1 MDFFQGSSPPNFI
14 SFCLEN
20 QNIDESQIRNTTSS
34 DNFTEI
40 PRRPIPITMP
50 RSSPDPIAP
59 SSPTSSTTIVMSTA
73 AVTEGAQDTVTPSP
87 FSVDSDFDVTA
98 YADEKVLLLA
108 RAQEQE
114 ERQIAKSS
122 EIGEQE
128 VEESAPEGS
137 PTVGNE
143 PQTST
148 LLFQTSTPTKN
159 LSSES
164 AGLDLSQL
172 EAGLTIAPSTQTE
185 LPELLTTY
193 GTSANMSAASFL
205 QHETDEGSSVCDA
218 PKLPTGVTDVVYLDD
233 VTGTEEAGD
242 TSSQASGPALYSFQP
257 VGNVAETAG
266 ESSVDTPIHRPDNMR
281 PSTSTSAGQDSG
293 VRELSGRSRAI
304 LKQYFDQDAT
314 TINFPLGHRTVAF
327 TEPQVYHLLR
337 VLTDETLKMSFTAM
351 EQMVIGA
358 VRGAPV
364 TSSSRTD
371 HFRIRPRAQTPG
383 PGLHSDS
390 DGSLRS
396 ENFPESGT
404 DTSVG
409 TSSGQEDRGLDSSND
424 TDSSGEMALISQ
436 AFKEPFR
443 PASTS
448 CGTTQNDPSQAG
460 FESAEQ
466 SSLDATL
473 SELRT
478 QTSPTPPLVSSSGKA
493 PRRKQRKQT
502 RGVPMKEE
510 FFSKIGWTRSF
521 ISGPADPLHN
531 PYMVWCHIC
540 KKNISV
546 KTKGTLEIL
555 RHHRTEKHLRRDQRW
570 RYEHLK
576 SVHPVSGKV
585 QHRVR
590 GRNGKILSEIE
601 LAKEMRH
608 FMHVELVDIGE
619 RFPFYD
625 DFIKGTTTT
634 LVTPEAR
641 TKTQIQLIGNFIQ
654 QLGDVGM
661 LRKLWSQIGSLTN
674 YQTSYCD
681 FDWGEERISVSSLL
695 GLRTARGKPKSS
707 THFVIL
713 LFFFRPSSS
722 IFSLVQ

>member
-14 SFCLEN
+14 SFCLAN
-20 QNIDESQIRNTTSS
+20 QPGDDPQAQANTSADIPSERVLTTTSAGVS
-34 DNFTEI
+34 NVV
-40 PRRPIPITMP
+40 RRPQPSPPPFPPTRPP
-50 RSSPDPIAP
+50 RSPGSPD
-59 SSPTSSTTIVMSTA
+59 SNV
-73 AVTEGAQDTVTPSP
+73 
-87 FSVDSDFDVTA
+87 DVTA
-98 YADEKVLLLA
+98 YADEKVLFLEQ
-108 RAQEQE
+108 AQEQE
-114 ERQIAKSS
+114 EGQVAKGS
-122 EIGEQE
+122 EIREQE
-128 VEESAPEGS
+128 IEESATEGPS
-137 PTVGNE
+137 AAGIE
-143 PQTST
+143 PQNST
-148 LLFQTSTPTKN
+148 LFFQTSTPTKN
-159 LSSES
+159 LPSES
-164 AGLDLSQL
+164 AGLNLTQL
-172 EAGLTIAPSTQTE
+172 EAGLTIAPSSLTA
-185 LPELLTTY
+185 LSELLTTC
-193 GTSANMSAASFL
+193 GTSANVSAASFL
-205 QHETDEGSSVCDA
+205 QHETDESSSVCDA
-218 PKLPTGVTDVVYLDD
+218 PKLPTGVTDVIYLDD

-242 TSSQASGPALYSFQP
+242 TSSQASGPALYNFQP
-257 VGNVAETAG
+257 VGNVTETAG
-266 ESSVDTPIHRPDNMR
+266 ESSVGTSIHRPDIMR
-281 PSTSTSAGQDSG
+281 PSTSTPAGQDSK

-304 LKQYFDQDAT
+304 LKQYFDEDAT

-327 TEPQVYHLLR
+327 TEPQVYRLLR

-371 HFRIRPRAQTPG
+371 HFRVRPRAQTPG

-390 DGSLRS
+390 EDSSRS

-404 DTSVG
+404 DTSAG
-409 TSSGQEDRGLDSSND
+409 SSSGQEDRGLESSND
-424 TDSSGEMALISQ
+424 TDSSREMALISQ

-448 CGTTQNDPSQAG
+448 RKTTQDDPSQAG

-478 QTSPTPPLVSSSGKA
+478 QTSPAPPLASSSGKA
-493 PRRKQRKQT
+493 PKRKRRKQT
-502 RGVPMKEE
+502 RGVPMREE

-576 SVHPVSGKV
+576 SVHSVSGKV

-625 DFIKGTTTT
+625 DFIKGTSTT
-634 LVTPEAR
+634 LVTPESRA
-641 TKTQIQLIGNFIQ
+641 KTQIHLIGNFVQ
-654 QLGDVGM
+654 QLGDIGM

-674 YQTSYCD
+674 YQISYCD

-695 GLRTARGKPKSS
+695 SLRTA
-707 THFVIL
+707 
-713 LFFFRPSSS
+713 
-722 IFSLVQ
+722 

>member
-14 SFCLEN
+14 SFCLAN
-20 QNIDESQIRNTTSS
+20 QPGDDPQAQANTSS
-34 DNFTEI
+34 DI
-40 PRRPIPITMP
+40 PSERVLTTTSAGVSNVVRRPQPSPPPFPPTRPP
-50 RSSPDPIAP
+50 RSPGSPD
-59 SSPTSSTTIVMSTA
+59 SNV
-73 AVTEGAQDTVTPSP
+73 
-87 FSVDSDFDVTA
+87 DVTA
-98 YADEKVLLLA
+98 YADEKVLFLEQ
-108 RAQEQE
+108 AQEQE
-114 ERQIAKSS
+114 EGQVAKGS
-122 EIGEQE
+122 EIREQE
-128 VEESAPEGS
+128 IEESATEGPS
-137 PTVGNE
+137 AAGIE
-143 PQTST
+143 PQNST
-148 LLFQTSTPTKN
+148 LFFQTITPTKN
-159 LSSES
+159 LPSES
-164 AGLDLSQL
+164 AGLNLTQL
-172 EAGLTIAPSTQTE
+172 EAGLTIAPSSLTA
-185 LPELLTTY
+185 LPELLTTC
-193 GTSANMSAASFL
+193 GTSANVSAASFL
-205 QHETDEGSSVCDA
+205 QHETDESSSVCDA
-218 PKLPTGVTDVVYLDD
+218 PKLPTGVTDVIYLDD

-242 TSSQASGPALYSFQP
+242 TSIQASGPALYKFQP
-257 VGNVAETAG
+257 VGNVTETAG
-266 ESSVDTPIHRPDNMR
+266 ESSVDTSIHRPDIMR
-281 PSTSTSAGQDSG
+281 PSTSTPAGQDSK

-304 LKQYFDQDAT
+304 LKQYFDEDAT

-327 TEPQVYHLLR
+327 TEPQVYLLLR

-371 HFRIRPRAQTPG
+371 HFRVRPRAQTPG

-390 DGSLRS
+390 EDSSRS

-404 DTSVG
+404 DTSAG
-409 TSSGQEDRGLDSSND
+409 SSSGQEDRGLDSSND

-436 AFKEPFR
+436 AFKEPLR

-448 CGTTQNDPSQAG
+448 RKTTQDDPSQAG

-478 QTSPTPPLVSSSGKA
+478 QTSPAPPLASSSGKA
-493 PRRKQRKQT
+493 PKRKRRKQT
-502 RGVPMKEE
+502 RGVPMREE

-521 ISGPADPLHN
+521 ISAPADPLHN

-576 SVHPVSGKV
+576 SVHSVSGKV

-590 GRNGKILSEIE
+590 GCNGKILSEIE

-625 DFIKGTTTT
+625 DFIKGTSTT
-634 LVTPEAR
+634 LVTPESRA
-641 TKTQIQLIGNFIQ
+641 KTQIHLIGNFVQ
-654 QLGDVGM
+654 QLGDIGM

-674 YQTSYCD
+674 YQISYCD

-695 GLRTARGKPKSS
+695 SLRTA
-707 THFVIL
+707 
-713 LFFFRPSSS
+713 
-722 IFSLVQ
+722 

>member
-14 SFCLEN
+14 SFCLAN
-20 QNIDESQIRNTTSS
+20 QSGDDPQVQANTSADIPSEHVLTTTSAGMS
-34 DNFTEI
+34 NVVRGPQPSPPPFPPT
-40 PRRPIPITMP
+40 RPP
-50 RSSPDPIAP
+50 RSPNSPD
-59 SSPTSSTTIVMSTA
+59 SNV
-73 AVTEGAQDTVTPSP
+73 
-87 FSVDSDFDVTA
+87 DVTA
-98 YADEKVLLLA
+98 YADEKVLLLEQV
-108 RAQEQE
+108 QEQE
-114 ERQIAKSS
+114 EGQVAKDS
-122 EIGEQE
+122 EIREQE
-128 VEESAPEGS
+128 IEENATEDPSAAGI
-137 PTVGNE
+137 E
-143 PQTST
+143 PQNST
-148 LLFQTSTPTKN
+148 LFFQTSTPTKN
-159 LSSES
+159 LPSDS
-164 AGLDLSQL
+164 AGLNLTQL
-172 EAGLTIAPSTQTE
+172 EAGLTIAPSSLTA
-185 LPELLTTY
+185 LPELVTTC
-193 GTSANMSAASFL
+193 GTSVNVSAASFL

-218 PKLPTGVTDVVYLDD
+218 PKLPTGVTDVIYLDD

-242 TSSQASGPALYSFQP
+242 TSSQASGPALYNFQP
-257 VGNVAETAG
+257 VGNATETAE
-266 ESSVDTPIHRPDNMR
+266 ESSVDTSIHRPDIMR
-281 PSTSTSAGQDSG
+281 PSTSTGKDSK

-304 LKQYFDQDAT
+304 LKQYFDEDAT

-371 HFRIRPRAQTPG
+371 HFRVRPRAQTPG

-390 DGSLRS
+390 EDSSRS

-404 DTSVG
+404 DTSAG
-409 TSSGQEDRGLDSSND
+409 SSSGQEDRGLDSSND

-443 PASTS
+443 PASTLRKA
-448 CGTTQNDPSQAG
+448 TRDDPSQAG
-460 FESAEQ
+460 FESTDQ

-478 QTSPTPPLVSSSGKA
+478 QTSPAPPLASSSGKA
-493 PRRKQRKQT
+493 PKRKRRKQT
-502 RGVPMKEE
+502 RGVPMREE

-531 PYMVWCHIC
+531 PYMVWHIC

-555 RHHRTEKHLRRDQRW
+555 RHHKTERHLRRDQRW

-625 DFIKGTTTT
+625 DFIKGTSTT
-634 LVTPEAR
+634 LVTPESRA
-641 TKTQIQLIGNFIQ
+641 KTQIHLIGDFVQ
-654 QLGDVGM
+654 QLGDIGM

-674 YQTSYCD
+674 YQISYCD

-695 GLRTARGKPKSS
+695 KLRTA
-707 THFVIL
+707 
-713 LFFFRPSSS
+713 
-722 IFSLVQ
+722 

>member
-14 SFCLEN
+14 SFCLAN
-20 QNIDESQIRNTTSS
+20 QPGDDPQAQANTSADIPSERVLTITSAGVS
-34 DNFTEI
+34 NVV
-40 PRRPIPITMP
+40 RRPQPSPPPFPPTRPP
-50 RSSPDPIAP
+50 RSPGSPD
-59 SSPTSSTTIVMSTA
+59 SNV
-73 AVTEGAQDTVTPSP
+73 
-87 FSVDSDFDVTA
+87 DVTA
-98 YADEKVLLLA
+98 YADEKVLFLEQ
-108 RAQEQE
+108 AQEQE
-114 ERQIAKSS
+114 EGQIAKGS
-122 EIGEQE
+122 EIREQE
-128 VEESAPEGS
+128 IEESATEGPS
-137 PTVGNE
+137 VAGIE
-143 PQTST
+143 PQNST
-148 LLFQTSTPTKN
+148 LFFQTNTPTKN
-159 LSSES
+159 LPSES
-164 AGLDLSQL
+164 VGLNLTQL
-172 EAGLTIAPSTQTE
+172 EAGLTIAPSFLTA
-185 LPELLTTY
+185 LPELLTTC
-193 GTSANMSAASFL
+193 GTSANVSAASFL
-205 QHETDEGSSVCDA
+205 QHETDESSSVCDA
-218 PKLPTGVTDVVYLDD
+218 PKLPTGVTDVIYLDD
-233 VTGTEEAGD
+233 MTGTDEAGD
-242 TSSQASGPALYSFQP
+242 TSSQASGPALYNFQP
-257 VGNVAETAG
+257 VGNVTETAG
-266 ESSVDTPIHRPDNMR
+266 ESSVDTSIHRPDIMR
-281 PSTSTSAGQDSG
+281 PSTSTPAGQDSK
-293 VRELSGRSRAI
+293 VREISGRSRAI
-304 LKQYFDQDAT
+304 LKQYFDEDAT

-371 HFRIRPRAQTPG
+371 HFRVKPRAQTPG

-390 DGSLRS
+390 EDSSRS

-404 DTSVG
+404 DTSAG
-409 TSSGQEDRGLDSSND
+409 SSSGQEDRGLDCSND

-448 CGTTQNDPSQAG
+448 RKTTQDDPSQAG

-478 QTSPTPPLVSSSGKA
+478 QTSPAPPLASSSGKA
-493 PRRKQRKQT
+493 LKRKRRKQT
-502 RGVPMKEE
+502 RGVPMREE
-510 FFSKIGWTRSF
+510 FSKIGWTRSF

-555 RHHRTEKHLRRDQRW
+555 RHHRTVKHLRRDQRW

-576 SVHPVSGKV
+576 SVHSVSGKV

-601 LAKEMRH
+601 LAKEMRY
-608 FMHVELVDIGE
+608 FMHVKLVDIGE

-625 DFIKGTTTT
+625 DFIKGTSTT
-634 LVTPEAR
+634 LVTPESRA
-641 TKTQIQLIGNFIQ
+641 KTQIHLIGNFVQ
-654 QLGDVGM
+654 QLGDIGM

-674 YQTSYCD
+674 YQISYCD

-695 GLRTARGKPKSS
+695 SLRTA
-707 THFVIL
+707 
-713 LFFFRPSSS
+713 
-722 IFSLVQ
+722 

>member
-20 QNIDESQIRNTTSS
+20 QNNDESQIRNTTSS
-34 DNFTEI
+34 NNLAEV
-40 PRRPIPITMP
+40 PQRPLPITMP
-50 RSSPDPIAP
+50 RPRSDLIAP
-59 SSPTSSTTIVMSTA
+59 SSLSSSNILAMPTA
-73 AVTEGAQDTVTPSP
+73 AVTGGAQDTATPSP

-98 YADEKVLLLA
+98 YADEKVLLFE

-122 EIGEQE
+122 ELGEQE
-128 VEESAPEGS
+128 VEESVPEGS
-137 PTVGNE
+137 LTVGNE
-143 PQTST
+143 IRSST
-148 LLFQTSTPTKN
+148 LPFQTSTPTKD
-159 LSSES
+159 LPSES
-164 AGLDLSQL
+164 ARLDLSQL
-172 EAGLTIAPSTQTE
+172 EAGLTVAPSTQTE
-185 LPELLTTY
+185 LPELLTTR
-193 GTSANMSAASFL
+193 GNTTNMSAASFL
-205 QHETDEGSSVCDA
+205 HHETDESSSICDA
-218 PKLPTGVTDVVYLDD
+218 PKLPTGVADIVYLDD
-233 VTGTEEAGD
+233 ITGTEEAGD

-257 VGNVAETAG
+257 VGGAAETAG
-266 ESSVDTPIHRPDNMR
+266 ESSVDTPIPHPDNLR
-281 PSTSTSAGQDSG
+281 PSTSTSAEQGSG
-293 VRELSGRSRAI
+293 IRELSGRSRAI

-364 TSSSRTD
+364 TSSSRTG
-371 HFRIRPRAQTPG
+371 HFRNRPRAQTPG

-390 DGSLRS
+390 EGSSHS

-404 DTSVG
+404 DTSAG
-409 TSSGQEDRGLDSSND
+409 SSSEQEDRGLDSSNN

-448 CGTTQNDPSQAG
+448 CGTTQDDPPQAG
-460 FESAEQ
+460 FESADQ

-478 QTSPTPPLVSSSGKA
+478 QTSPAPPLASSSGKV
-493 PRRKQRKQT
+493 PKRKQRKQT
-502 RGVPMKEE
+502 RGIPMKEE

-540 KKNISV
+540 KKNLSV

-555 RHHRTEKHLRRDQRW
+555 RHHRTEKHLRKDQRW

-634 LVTPEAR
+634 LVTPESRAR
-641 TKTQIQLIGNFIQ
+641 TQIQLIGNFIQ
-654 QLGDVGM
+654 QHGDIGM

-674 YQTSYCD
+674 YQSSYCD

-695 GLRTARGKPKSS
+695 GLYTACDRPKPSK
-707 THFVIL
+707 HFVIL
-713 LFFFRPSSS
+713 LFLSRPSSS
-722 IFSLVQ
+722 TSSIVQ

>member
-14 SFCLEN
+14 CFCLAN
-20 QNIDESQIRNTTSS
+20 QPGDDPQAQANTSADIPSERVLTTTSAGVS
-34 DNFTEI
+34 NVV
-40 PRRPIPITMP
+40 RRPQPSPPPFPPTRPP
-50 RSSPDPIAP
+50 RSPGSPD
-59 SSPTSSTTIVMSTA
+59 SNV
-73 AVTEGAQDTVTPSP
+73 
-87 FSVDSDFDVTA
+87 DVTA
-98 YADEKVLLLA
+98 YADEKVLFLEQ
-108 RAQEQE
+108 AQEQE
-114 ERQIAKSS
+114 EGQVAKGS
-122 EIGEQE
+122 EIREQE
-128 VEESAPEGS
+128 IEESATEGPS
-137 PTVGNE
+137 AAGIE
-143 PQTST
+143 PQNHT
-148 LLFQTSTPTKN
+148 LFFQTSTPTKN
-159 LSSES
+159 LPSES
-164 AGLDLSQL
+164 AGLNLTQL
-172 EAGLTIAPSTQTE
+172 EAGLTIAPSSLTA
-185 LPELLTTY
+185 LPELLTTC
-193 GTSANMSAASFL
+193 GTSANVSAASFL
-205 QHETDEGSSVCDA
+205 QHETDESSSVCDA
-218 PKLPTGVTDVVYLDD
+218 PKLPTGVTNVIYLDD

-242 TSSQASGPALYSFQP
+242 TSSQASGPALYNFQP
-257 VGNVAETAG
+257 VGNVTETAG
-266 ESSVDTPIHRPDNMR
+266 ESSVDTSIHRPDIMR
-281 PSTSTSAGQDSG
+281 PSTSTPAGQDSK
-293 VRELSGRSRAI
+293 VTELSGRSRAI
-304 LKQYFDQDAT
+304 LKQYFDEDAT

-371 HFRIRPRAQTPG
+371 HFRVRPRAQTPG

-390 DGSLRS
+390 EDSSRS

-404 DTSVG
+404 DTSAG
-409 TSSGQEDRGLDSSND
+409 SSSGQEDRGLDSSND

-448 CGTTQNDPSQAG
+448 RKTTQVDPSQAG

-478 QTSPTPPLVSSSGKA
+478 QTSPAPPLASSSGKA
-493 PRRKQRKQT
+493 PKRKRRKQT
-502 RGVPMKEE
+502 RGVPMREE

-576 SVHPVSGKV
+576 SVHSVSGKV

-619 RFPFYD
+619 RFPFHD
-625 DFIKGTTTT
+625 DFIKGTSTT
-634 LVTPEAR
+634 LVTPESRA
-641 TKTQIQLIGNFIQ
+641 KTQIHLIGNFVQ
-654 QLGDVGM
+654 QLGDIGM

-674 YQTSYCD
+674 YQISYCD

-695 GLRTARGKPKSS
+695 SLRTA
-707 THFVIL
+707 
-713 LFFFRPSSS
+713 
-722 IFSLVQ
+722 

>member
-14 SFCLEN
+14 SFCLAN
-20 QNIDESQIRNTTSS
+20 QPGDDPQAQANNSADIPSERVLTTTSAGVS
-34 DNFTEI
+34 NVI
-40 PRRPIPITMP
+40 RRPQPSPPPFPPTRPP
-50 RSSPDPIAP
+50 RSPGSPD
-59 SSPTSSTTIVMSTA
+59 SNV
-73 AVTEGAQDTVTPSP
+73 
-87 FSVDSDFDVTA
+87 DVTA
-98 YADEKVLLLA
+98 YADEKVLFLEQ
-108 RAQEQE
+108 AQEQE
-114 ERQIAKSS
+114 EGQVAKGS
-122 EIGEQE
+122 EIREQE
-128 VEESAPEGS
+128 IEESATEGPS
-137 PTVGNE
+137 AAGIE
-143 PQTST
+143 PQNST
-148 LLFQTSTPTKN
+148 LFFQTSTPTKN
-159 LSSES
+159 LPSES
-164 AGLDLSQL
+164 AGLNLTQL
-172 EAGLTIAPSTQTE
+172 EVGLTIAPSSLTA
-185 LPELLTTY
+185 LPELLTTC
-193 GTSANMSAASFL
+193 GTSANVSAASFL
-205 QHETDEGSSVCDA
+205 QHETDESSSVCDA
-218 PKLPTGVTDVVYLDD
+218 PKLPTGVTDVIYLDD

-242 TSSQASGPALYSFQP
+242 TSSQASGPALYNFQP
-257 VGNVAETAG
+257 VGNVTETAG
-266 ESSVDTPIHRPDNMR
+266 ESSVDTSIHRPDIMR
-281 PSTSTSAGQDSG
+281 PSTSTSAGQDSK

-304 LKQYFDQDAT
+304 LKQYFDEDAT

-337 VLTDETLKMSFTAM
+337 VLTDETLKMSYTAL

-371 HFRIRPRAQTPG
+371 HFRVRPRAQTPG

-390 DGSLRS
+390 EDSSRS

-404 DTSVG
+404 DTSAG
-409 TSSGQEDRGLDSSND
+409 SSSGQEDRGLDSCND

-448 CGTTQNDPSQAG
+448 RKTTQDDPSQAG

-478 QTSPTPPLVSSSGKA
+478 QTSPAPPLASSSGKA
-493 PRRKQRKQT
+493 PKRKRRKQT
-502 RGVPMKEE
+502 RGVPMREE

-531 PYMVWCHIC
+531 PNMVWCHIC

-576 SVHPVSGKV
+576 SVHSVSGKV
-585 QHRVR
+585 QQRVR

-625 DFIKGTTTT
+625 DFIKGTSTT
-634 LVTPEAR
+634 LVTPESRA
-641 TKTQIQLIGNFIQ
+641 KTQIHLIGNFVQ
-654 QLGDVGM
+654 QLGDIGM

-674 YQTSYCD
+674 YQISYCD

-695 GLRTARGKPKSS
+695 SLRTA
-707 THFVIL
+707 
-713 LFFFRPSSS
+713 
-722 IFSLVQ
+722 

>member
-1 MDFFQGSSPPNFI
+1 MNA
-14 SFCLEN
+14 
-20 QNIDESQIRNTTSS
+20 
-34 DNFTEI
+34 TE
-40 PRRPIPITMP
+40 
-50 RSSPDPIAP
+50 DP
-59 SSPTSSTTIVMSTA
+59 SA
-73 AVTEGAQDTVTPSP
+73 AG
-87 FSVDSDFDVTA
+87 
-98 YADEKVLLLA
+98 
-108 RAQEQE
+108 
-114 ERQIAKSS
+114 I
-122 EIGEQE
+122 
-128 VEESAPEGS
+128 
-137 PTVGNE
+137 E
-143 PQTST
+143 PQNST
-148 LLFQTSTPTKN
+148 LFFQTSTPTKN
-159 LSSES
+159 LPIES
-164 AGLDLSQL
+164 AGLNLTQL
-172 EAGLTIAPSTQTE
+172 EAGLTIAPSSLTA
-185 LPELLTTY
+185 LPELVTTC
-193 GTSANMSAASFL
+193 GTSVNVSAASFL

-218 PKLPTGVTDVVYLDD
+218 PKQPTGVTDVIYLDD

-242 TSSQASGPALYSFQP
+242 TSSQASGPALYNFQP
-257 VGNVAETAG
+257 VGNATETA
-266 ESSVDTPIHRPDNMR
+266 EQSSVDTSIHRPDIMR
-281 PSTSTSAGQDSG
+281 PSTSTGKDSK

-304 LKQYFDQDAT
+304 LKQYFDEDAT

-371 HFRIRPRAQTPG
+371 HFRVRPRAQTPG

-390 DGSLRS
+390 EDSSRS

-404 DTSVG
+404 DTSAG
-409 TSSGQEDRGLDSSND
+409 SSSGQEDRGLDSSNV
-424 TDSSGEMALISQ
+424 TDSSGEMARISQ

-443 PASTS
+443 PASTPRKA
-448 CGTTQNDPSQAG
+448 TQDDPSQAG
-460 FESAEQ
+460 FESTDQ

-478 QTSPTPPLVSSSGKA
+478 QTSPAPPLASSSGKA
-493 PRRKQRKQT
+493 PKRKRRKQT
-502 RGVPMKEE
+502 RGVPMRGE

-531 PYMVWCHIC
+531 PYMVWCHIY

-555 RHHRTEKHLRRDQRW
+555 RHHRTERHLRRDQRW

-576 SVHPVSGKV
+576 SVHSVSGKV

-619 RFPFYD
+619 RFSFYD
-625 DFIKGTTTT
+625 DFIKGTSTT
-634 LVTPEAR
+634 LVTPESRA
-641 TKTQIQLIGNFIQ
+641 KTQIHLIGDFVQ
-654 QLGDVGM
+654 QLGEIGM

-674 YQTSYCD
+674 YQISYCD

-695 GLRTARGKPKSS
+695 KLRTA
-707 THFVIL
+707 
-713 LFFFRPSSS
+713 
-722 IFSLVQ
+722 